1 MVAVFS
7 TSAAAVA
14 RAVEEH
20 ADQGKLEEARPL
32 VAQLGTMTQELARLV
47 GSRLTGAD
55 AGTAGTRL
63 DSGRPAVIVLPF
75 RLHPEEGG
83 PTMTPGRSF
92 PRAWLVAVT
101 AWAAA
106 GCSNIAVERNRM
118 PDLFDGWRASAV
130 LGDGLS
136 PRTLQALRQR
146 DLVSLYQRDPAQA
159 VARLHAEAV
168 KEPQPDLLFALAEIN
183 YLRGRAADKWDRG
196 AAIGYYY
203 LCAGYAYHYLF
214 GDKPGENPGDRA
226 AAGYSTVE
234 IFDPHFRLA
243 CDLYNAGLAKCINA
257 AQKVGRLDPRQQMQL
272 PTPDGEPFT
281 LSVVHAGFAWK
292 PEEFGPLLFCEDYT
306 VKGLVNQHRTYGL
319 GVPLIATRAISAPD
333 PRDAHYPRGVSFPV
347 TAFFRFEGGL
357 ADLGARRV
365 GRLELYNPLA
375 YQSIQVRGRQ
385 VPLETDLTT
394 PLAYFLAHTDLDNI
408 EYTAFLRADKILDRT
423 GIYLLEPYQPG
434 KIPVLMVHGLLSSPL
449 TWAPLFND
457 LRADPV
463 LRERYQFWFYF
474 YPTGDPYPL
483 TAADLRRELAQLRTD
498 LDPEH
503 RDPAF
508 DRMVLVG
515 HSMGGLVSH
524 LLTVDS
530 GNEFWHQVSNKP
542 LASLKLEPETRE
554 ELQRIFFF
562 RRESCVERVIFL
574 GTPHHGSRLSPSP
587 VGRLAVH
594 LVQLPRSLLKIT
606 KDLAAENPDLPE
618 AIRKG
623 TIPTS
628 VDLLA
633 PGTPELELLA
643 ARPRPVGVRYHSV
656 VGIAPPN
663 TAVVERFLAG
673 AGRCDESD
681 GVVPYQSAHLDAAE
695 SELVVPADHYH
706 VHQHPLTVLE
716 VRRILRAHLDE
727 PPPAEIIPAGISHA
741 GTATDTPA
749 TERAGPPTP
758 P

>member
-1 MVAVFS
+1 
-7 TSAAAVA
+7 
-14 RAVEEH
+14 
-20 ADQGKLEEARPL
+20 
-32 VAQLGTMTQELARLV
+32 MT
-47 GSRLTGAD
+47 TD
-55 AGTAGTRL
+55 
-63 DSGRPAVIVLPF
+63 
-75 RLHPEEGG
+75 
-83 PTMTPGRSF
+83 RSF
-92 PRAWLVAVT
+92 PRRAGLLALAVT
-101 AWAAA
+101 AAA
-106 GCSNIAVERNRM
+106 GCSNIAIERNRM
-118 PDLFDGWRASAV
+118 PDLFGGWRASAV

-136 PRTLQALRQR
+136 PRTLQTLRQR
-146 DLVSLYQRDPAQA
+146 DLVAVYQRDPGHA

-168 KEPQPDLLFALAEIN
+168 KDPQPDLLFALAEVN
-183 YLRGRAADKWDRG
+183 YLRGREADKWDRG

-214 GDKPGENPGDRA
+214 GREQAGERNLTGDRPRCRSGDAPGERGESA
-226 AAGYSTVE
+226 YSTFE

-272 PTPDGEPFT
+272 PTPDGSPFT

-333 PRDAHYPRGVSFPV
+333 DVGTPGPGDAHYPRGVSFPV

-357 ADLGARRV
+357 AELGTRRV

-375 YQSIQVRGRQ
+375 YQEIRVRGRQ

-394 PLAYFLAHTDLDNI
+394 PLAYFLAHTDLDDF
-408 EYTAFLRADKILDRT
+408 EYTGFLRADKVLDRT

-457 LRADPV
+457 LRADPL

-483 TAADLRRELAQLRTD
+483 TAADLRRELERLRAD
-498 LDPEH
+498 LDPDH

-508 DRMVLVG
+508 ERMVLVG

-524 LLTVDS
+524 LLTVD
-530 GNEFWHQVSNKP
+530 GGDDFWRQISDKP
-542 LASLKLEPETRE
+542 LASLKLQPQTRD
-554 ELQRIFFF
+554 ELQRIFYFQ
-562 RRESCVERVIFL
+562 REPCVQRVIFL

-594 LVQLPRSLLKIT
+594 LVRLPHGLLKLT
-606 KDLAAENPDLPE
+606 TDLAAENPDLPE

-643 ARPRPVGVRYHSV
+643 ARPRPPGVHYHSV
-656 VGIAPPN
+656 VGVAPPD
-663 TAVVERFLAG
+663 TALVERFLAG
-673 AGRCDESD
+673 AGRYDESD
-681 GVVPYQSAHLDAAE
+681 GVVPYASAHIDAAE

-716 VRRILRAHLDE
+716 VRRILREHLEAAE
-727 PPPAEIIPAGISHA
+727 PSGVIPAGRFHA
-741 GTATDTPA
+741 DTATGTPA
-749 TERAGPPTP
+749 TARAETPTP